1 MAKRGRP
8 RKNPIAEE
16 PKVDKV
22 ESVEVEEPTP
32 TDTTTEDTSTTPE
45 PFTMYGTQGDF
56 NPFAQN
62 VVEREYATP
71 KVAQGIVED
80 LEEPTFEQKNP
91 FDERREQENQ
101 PPPHP
106 FEEGNP
112 ALHDMDFQDKKIA
125 CESLVDTCLDTY
137 EQLHSIAQN
146 FVQVDEAE
154 LMQKQM
160 DGEIDLAMDIPV
172 DEQGN
177 TMSVMDFVQQYNE
190 QSKEALQYDKEFGY
204 KVRPAML
211 RVFMKKGWGMTDE
224 QFLMYAFGK
233 DLLTKTAIVFS
244 LKKTM
249 NNTFELLKKNFEG
262 GDVES
267 GSSQSTYQEESYE
280 QEDVYEEPTPTDEP
294 EVEFVQKVE
303 PIIVQNDVPKK
314 DEVGFTQ
321 KMNINMPQKQRGDLS
336 EHPKEVRDI
345 IREGIKEEQKEKA
358 KAEAKKAKN
367 SKKKENNDKTED
379 TSK

>member
-1 MAKRGRP
+1 MAQRGRP
-8 RKNPIAEE
+8 RKKAKVEEANVEQVESVVTEEETTTEPVAEE
-16 PKVDKV
+16 P
-22 ESVEVEEPTP
+22 S
-32 TDTTTEDTSTTPE
+32 SQPE
-45 PFTMYGTQGDF
+45 PFTMDGTLGDF

-172 DEQGN
+172 DEQGT

-249 NNTFELLKKNFEG
+249 NNTFDLLKKNFEG
-262 GDVES
+262 GNIES
-267 GSSQSTYQEESYE
+267 ETSQSQSEAETYE
-280 QEDVYEEPTPTDEP
+280 QEDVYEEPIPSNEP

-314 DEVGFTQ
+314 DEVAFSQ

-345 IREGIKEEQKEKA
+345 IRDGIKEEQKAKA
-358 KAEAKKAKN
+358 KADAKKAKK
-367 SKKKENNDKTED
+367 SKKNEDNDKGED
-379 TSK
+379 TPK